1 MKHIY
6 QTFLFQLVCVVLFG
20 FLYWN
25 YSDDFSVHIKD
36 GQKRD
41 LRILDC
47 FYTSV
52 TVQSGVGYSIL
63 QPETNEAV
71 LILMTQQLLMIFSN
85 ILILYLFS
93 MHIMS
98 IRNK

>member
-6 QTFLFQLVCVVLFG
+6 QTFLFQFVCVLLFG
-20 FLYWN
+20 FLYWR
-25 YSDDFSVHIKD
+25 YKDDFSLNIKTEK
-36 GQKRD
+36 KRN
-41 LRILDC
+41 LRMLDC

-63 QPETNEAV
+63 NPDTNNAV
-71 LILMTQQLLMIFSN
+71 LLLMTHQLIMIFSN

>member
-1 MKHIY
+1 MKQVF
-6 QTFLFQLVCVVLFG
+6 QTFFFQLVCVVLFG

-25 YSDDFSVHIKD
+25 YSNDFSLHITD
-36 GQKRD
+36 GKKRD

-63 QPETNEAV
+63 QPQTNEAV
-71 LILMTQQLLMIFSN
+71 LILMTQQLIMIFSN
-85 ILILYLFS
+85 MLILYLFS

>member
-1 MKHIY
+1 MKHVF
-6 QTFLFQLVCVVLFG
+6 QTFLFQLLCILIFG
-20 FLYWN
+20 VLYWN
-25 YSDDFSVHIKD
+25 YSDEFSVNIKD
-36 GQKRD
+36 GTKRD

-71 LILMTQQLLMIFSN
+71 LILMTQQLIMIFSN

-93 MHIMS
+93 MHLMS
-98 IRNK
+98 IRVK